1 MTADEATALS
11 QRSTTVTAVDDQILA
26 AMPDSEVAASIG
38 AARGLHDVVHAALSG
53 YAGRPALGERTT
65 ELRTDPTSGRTSMA
79 LLPSMSTISYAELWE
94 RVSAL
99 AAMLSHPSHGGVRAG
114 DRVCMVGFTSI
125 DYTTVDL
132 ALMVIG
138 AMAVPLQTNAPV
150 TSLRPIVEETE
161 PVLIACSIDTLE
173 DASQLIATHP
183 AAQLLV
189 FDIHPSVDDHRD
201 AVAAARERLS
211 EQGPTFE
218 VMTLPSAI
226 SIGRQLPTSD
236 APPPDSGDALAL
248 LLYTSGSTGS
258 PKGAMYTE
266 ALIASM
272 WKNAAK
278 SPAPF
283 IILSFMPMSHM
294 LGRGTLYMSLASGGT
309 AYFAAKS
316 DLSTFF
322 DDLALVRPTQLHFVP
337 RIWDMLFH
345 EYQRQVAQRAP
356 ATQIPAPP
364 KQKLERSCART

>member
-1 MTADEATALS
+1 MT
-11 QRSTTVTAVDDQILA
+11 I
-26 AMPDSEVAASIG
+26 
-38 AARGLHDVVHAALSG
+38 
-53 YAGRPALGERTT
+53 
-65 ELRTDPTSGRTSMA
+65 
-79 LLPSMSTISYAELWE
+79 
-94 RVSAL
+94 
-99 AAMLSHPSHGGVRAG
+99 
-114 DRVCMVGFTSI
+114 
-125 DYTTVDL
+125 
-132 ALMVIG
+132 
-138 AMAVPLQTNAPV
+138 
-150 TSLRPIVEETE
+150 LRPIVEETD

-189 FDIHPSVDDHRD
+189 FDIHPRVDAHRD

-211 EQGPTFE
+211 EPGRTFE
-218 VMTLPSAI
+218 MMTLPSAM

-236 APPPDSGDALAL
+236 AQPPDSDGALAL

-266 ALIASM
+266 ALIANM
-272 WKNAAK
+272 WKNAAR
-278 SPAPF
+278 STAPF

-345 EYQRQVAQRAP
+345 EYQRRVAQRAANDTDP
-356 ATQIPAPP
+356 GTAEAEVR
-364 KQKLERSCART
+364 KELREK